1 MYLYD
6 GTREHYP
13 GIVGDGI
20 SDDTQAIQNAIDN
33 NNVVILP
40 PNCTF
45 KITDTLEIDVKTLKL
60 FDGNNSKI
68 IVSGAFEAFHVSGL
82 CTVSSNPSNQTDS
95 VKEDEAASIIRNV
108 RIIGTTSVV
117 DASCGIKLSGCFKT
131 RIENCYIYNVTDGI
145 IISGI
150 NRDLMFSGNQ
160 IYGVRRY
167 GIHIDSTVNLHQFN
181 IVNNIIHYA
190 KYCIYLDDPEQI
202 ANWQLSGNDI
212 EISYYPTAAMSSANL
227 ADYRCIVITSDNTK
241 SGQLSEIEITGN
253 TIQGHNQSETIIDI
267 SGGTGRYIQL
277 ISISGNHISNLTGGA
292 GVKLVK
298 TNNVAISGNTFKYAA
313 DGGKC
318 FSVANSKNVSITGNT
333 CDTVEHFAT
342 IDNLSSNIV
351 VVGNAGETSDTAIVS
366 SASAGNLVAESNL
379 FTTVA

>member
-82 CTVSSNPSNQTDS
+82 CAVSSNPLNQTDS

-108 RIIGTTSVV
+108 RIIGTTSAV

-150 NRDLMFSGNQ
+150 NRDLMFFGNQ

-167 GIHIDSTVNLHQFN
+167 GIYIDSTVNLHQFN
-181 IVNNIIHYA
+181 IVNNMIQYC
-190 KYCIYLDDPEQI
+190 KYGIYLDDPAQI
-202 ANWQLSGNDI
+202 ANWQCVGNDI
-212 EISYYPTAAMSSANL
+212 EISNYPSGSISAH
-227 ADYRCIVITSDNTK
+227 RCIVINSGDTK
-241 SGQLSEIEITGN
+241 TELLSEIEITGN
-253 TIQGHNQSETIIDI
+253 TIQGHGDSNAIIEI
-267 SGGTGRYIQL
+267 TGGANRRIERV
-277 ISISGNHISNLTGGA
+277 SIAGNHISNISGGA
-292 GVKLVK
+292 GVILSKV
-298 TNNVAISGNTFKYAA
+298 NNVSISGNTMKDMLSSAS
-313 DGGKC
+313 C
-318 FSVANSKNVSITGNT
+318 VSIANGKNIAVTGNT
-333 CDTVEHFAT
+333 CDSVEHFAT
-342 IDNLSSNIV
+342 IDNLSTNIV

-366 SASAGNLVAESNL
+366 SASAGNLIAESNL
-379 FTTVA
+379 FATVA